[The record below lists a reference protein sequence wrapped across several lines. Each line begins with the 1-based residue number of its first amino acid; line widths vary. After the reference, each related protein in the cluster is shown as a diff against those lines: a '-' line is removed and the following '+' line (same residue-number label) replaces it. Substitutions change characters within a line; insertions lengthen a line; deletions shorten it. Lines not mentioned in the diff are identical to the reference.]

1 MPSFVNPIHTNANAL
16 NSGTKNEVKD
26 TKNAPKSAS
35 KDFNKILNQKISKDK
50 TAPKENPNALKATPK
65 DAKEDAKELEKTPT
79 PHHQHAQNLAKD
91 QQAPTLK
98 DLLNHKKTTASHEA
112 QHETHEP
119 TLKDLLNH
127 KKTTASHE
135 AQHETHEMHET
146 NPKTPNETLNKNEKK
161 PNGVASNAHQ
171 ANLTNK
177 NPLTPTNHAN
187 NAIKNPTAPT
197 HNAKEPKTLKDIH
210 ALSQKHDLNASN
222 IQVGTPLE
230 KKETPLNASDQLA
243 LKTTQTSI
251 NHTLA
256 KNDSKNTA
264 NLSSVLQSLEK
275 KESHNKERT
284 TPPSNEKKTPP
295 LREALQMNAIK
306 RDKTLSKKKPEKT
319 PTKTQTTAATPEN
332 APKIPLKTPPLMP
345 LIGANPPNDN
355 APTPLEK
362 EEKAKEVS
370 ENKEK
375 TKESNNSAQSAQN
388 AQASDKTSENK
399 SAAPKETIKHF
410 TQQLKQEIQE
420 YKPPMSRISMDLFPK
435 ELGKVEVTIQKV
447 GKNLKVSV
455 ISHNNSLQTFL
466 DNQQDL
472 KNSLNALGFEGVD
485 LSFSQ
490 DSSKEQPKEPLRE
503 PFKEQESTP
512 LKENALKSYQ
522 ENTDNENKETS
533 MQITLYA

>member
-1 MPSFVNPIHTNANAL
+1 MPSPVNPIHTNANAL
-16 NSGTKNEVKD
+16 NSGAKNEVKD
-26 TKNAPKSAS
+26 AKNAPKSAS
-35 KDFNKILNQKISKDK
+35 KDFSKILNQKISKDK
-50 TAPKENPNALKATPK
+50 TASKEDPNALKATPQHSK
-65 DAKEDAKELEKTPT
+65 EGAKEGAKALEKTPT
-79 PHHQHAQNLAKD
+79 LQPPHAQDFAKD

-112 QHETHEP
+112 QHETHE
-119 TLKDLLNH
+119 
-127 KKTTASHE
+127 
-135 AQHETHEMHET
+135 HET

-161 PNGVASNAHQ
+161 PNGVTSNAHQ

-187 NAIKNPTAPT
+187 NAIKNPTTPT
-197 HNAKEPKTLKDIH
+197 HNAKEPKTLKDIQT
-210 ALSQKHDLNASN
+210 LSQKHDLNANN
-222 IQVGTPLE
+222 IQAATTPE
-230 KKETPLNASDQLA
+230 NKTPLNASDHLA
-243 LKTTQTSI
+243 LKTTQTPT

-256 KNDSKNTA
+256 KNDAKNTA

-275 KESHNKERT
+275 KESHNKEHAN
-284 TPPSNEKKTPP
+284 PQNNEKKTPP
-295 LREALQMNAIK
+295 LKEALQMNAIK
-306 RDKTLSKKKPEKT
+306 RDKTLSKKKSEKT
-319 PTKTQTTAATPEN
+319 PTKAQTTAPSITPEN

-345 LIGANPPNDN
+345 LTGANPPPNDN
-355 APTPLEK
+355 PPTPLEK
-362 EEKAKEVS
+362 EETTKEAS
-370 ENKEK
+370 DNKEK
-375 TKESNNSAQSAQN
+375 TKESNNSAQNTQN

-399 SAAPKETIKHF
+399 STTPKETIKHF

-435 ELGKVEVTIQKV
+435 ELGKVEVIIQKV

-490 DSSKEQPKEPLRE
+490 DSSKEQPKEP
-503 PFKEQESTP
+503 FKEQELTP

-522 ENTDNENKETS
+522 ENADNENQETS

>member
-1 MPSFVNPIHTNANAL
+1 MPSPVNPIHTNANAL
-16 NSGTKNEVKD
+16 NSGAKNED

-35 KDFNKILNQKISKDK
+35 KDFSKILNQKISKDK
-50 TAPKENPNALKATPK
+50 TASKENPNALKATPK
-65 DAKEDAKELEKTPT
+65 DAKKDAKALEKTPT
-79 PHHQHAQNLAKD
+79 LQPPHAQNLAKD

-98 DLLNHKKTTASHEA
+98 DWLNHQKTTAPHEA
-112 QHETHEP
+112 QHETHEA
-119 TLKDLLNH
+119 N
-127 KKTTASHE
+127 
-135 AQHETHEMHET
+135 ET

-161 PNGVASNAHQ
+161 PNEVTSSAHQ
-171 ANLTNK
+171 ANLTHK

-197 HNAKEPKTLKDIH
+197 HNAKEPKTLKDIQT
-210 ALSQKHDLNASN
+210 LSQKHDLNASN
-222 IQVGTPLE
+222 IQATTTPE
-230 KKETPLNASDQLA
+230 NKTPSNASDHLA

-256 KNDSKNTA
+256 KNDAKNTA

-275 KESHNKERT
+275 KEPHNKEHA
-284 TPPSNEKKTPP
+284 TPPNNEKKTPP
-295 LREALQMNAIK
+295 LKEALPMNAIK
-306 RDKTLSKKKPEKT
+306 RDKTLSKKKSEKT
-319 PTKTQTTAATPEN
+319 PIHAKTQTTAPSIALEN

-355 APTPLEK
+355 IPTPLEK
-362 EEKAKEVS
+362 EETTKEAS
-370 ENKEK
+370 DNKEK
-375 TKESNNSAQSAQN
+375 TKETNNSAQNAQN
-388 AQASDKTSENK
+388 AQASDKTSDNK
-399 SAAPKETIKHF
+399 SIAPKETIKHF

-490 DSSKEQPKEPLRE
+490 DSSKEQPKEQLRE
-503 PFKEQESTP
+503 LFKEQESTP

-522 ENTDNENKETS
+522 ENTDHENQETS

>member
-1 MPSFVNPIHTNANAL
+1 MPSPINPIHTNANTNASI
-16 NSGTKNEVKD
+16 NSGAKNED

-35 KDFNKILNQKISKDK
+35 KDFSKILNQKISKDK

-65 DAKEDAKELEKTPT
+65 NSKEGAKEDAKKLEKTPT
-79 PHHQHAQNLAKD
+79 LHPQHAQNPTKD

-112 QHETHEP
+112 QHEI
-119 TLKDLLNH
+119 H
-127 KKTTASHE
+127 KN
-135 AQHETHEMHET
+135 HET

-161 PNGVASNAHQ
+161 PNGVISSAHQ
-171 ANLTNK
+171 TNLTHK

-197 HNAKEPKTLKDIH
+197 HNAKEPKTLKDIQT
-210 ALSQKHDLNASN
+210 LSQKHDLNASN
-222 IQVGTPLE
+222 IQAATTPE
-230 KKETPLNASDQLA
+230 KKETPLKTSDQLA
-243 LKTTQTSI
+243 LKTMQTPI

-256 KNDSKNTA
+256 KNDTKNTA

-319 PTKTQTTAATPEN
+319 PTKTQTTAQAVTPEN

-362 EEKAKEVS
+362 EEKTKEAS

-375 TKESNNSAQSAQN
+375 TKESNNSAQSVQN
-388 AQASDKTSENK
+388 AQSSDKTSENK
-399 SAAPKETIKHF
+399 SATPKETIKHF

-435 ELGKVEVTIQKV
+435 ELGKVEVVIQKV

-490 DSSKEQPKEPLRE
+490 DSSKEQPKEP
-503 PFKEQESTP
+503 FKEQELTP

>member
-1 MPSFVNPIHTNANAL
+1 MPSPINPIHTNASANANAL
-16 NSGTKNEVKD
+16 NSGAKNEVKD
-26 TKNAPKSAS
+26 TKNAPKNAS
-35 KDFNKILNQKISKDK
+35 KDFSKILNQKISKDK
-50 TAPKENPNALKATPK
+50 TAPKENPSALKATPK
-65 DAKEDAKELEKTPT
+65 DAKELEKTPT

-112 QHETHEP
+112 QHEI
-119 TLKDLLNH
+119 H
-127 KKTTASHE
+127 KN
-135 AQHETHEMHET
+135 HET

-161 PNGVASNAHQ
+161 PNEAASNTHQ

-177 NPLTPTNHAN
+177 NPLTPTNHA
-187 NAIKNPTAPT
+187 IKNPTALT

-243 LKTTQTSI
+243 LKTMQTPI

-275 KESHNKERT
+275 KESQNKERA

-295 LREALQMNAIK
+295 LREALQMNAVK

-319 PTKTQTTAATPEN
+319 PTKTQTTAQAVTPEN

-362 EEKAKEVS
+362 EEKTKEVS

-375 TKESNNSAQSAQN
+375 TKESTNSAQSAQN
-388 AQASDKTSENK
+388 TQASDKTSENK
-399 SAAPKETIKHF
+399 SVTPKETIKHF

-490 DSSKEQPKEPLRE
+490 DSSKEQPKEQLRE

-512 LKENALKSYQ
+512 LKENAPKSYQ

-533 MQITLYA
+533 MQITLYAWF

>member
-1 MPSFVNPIHTNANAL
+1 MPSPINPIHTNASANAL
-16 NSGTKNEVKD
+16 NSGAKNEVKEA
-26 TKNAPKSAS
+26 KNAPKSAS
-35 KDFNKILNQKISKDK
+35 KDFSKILNQKISKDK
-50 TAPKENPNALKATPK
+50 TAPKENPSALKATPK
-65 DAKEDAKELEKTPT
+65 DAKEDAKQNAKELEKTPT

-112 QHETHEP
+112 QHEI
-119 TLKDLLNH
+119 H
-127 KKTTASHE
+127 KN
-135 AQHETHEMHET
+135 HET

-161 PNGVASNAHQ
+161 PNGVVSNAHQ

-177 NPLTPTNHAN
+177 NPLTPTNHA
-187 NAIKNPTAPT
+187 IKNPTAPT
-197 HNAKEPKTLKDIH
+197 HNAKDPKTLKDIQT
-210 ALSQKHDLNASN
+210 LSQKHDLNASN
-222 IQVGTPLE
+222 IQATAPLE

-256 KNDSKNTA
+256 KNDTKNTA

-275 KESHNKERT
+275 KESQNKERT

-306 RDKTLSKKKPEKT
+306 RDKTLSKKKSEKT
-319 PTKTQTTAATPEN
+319 PTKTQTTAQATTPEN

-362 EEKAKEVS
+362 EEKAKEAS
-370 ENKEK
+370 DNKEK
-375 TKESNNSAQSAQN
+375 TKESTNSAQSVQN

-435 ELGKVEVTIQKV
+435 ELGKVEVVIQKV

-490 DSSKEQPKEPLRE
+490 DSSKEQPKEQLRE
-503 PFKEQESTP
+503 SFKEQESTP

>member
-1 MPSFVNPIHTNANAL
+1 MPSPVNPIHTNANAL
-16 NSGTKNEVKD
+16 NSGAKNED

-35 KDFNKILNQKISKDK
+35 KDFSKILNQKISKDK

-65 DAKEDAKELEKTPT
+65 DSKENAKALEKTPA
-79 PHHQHAQNLAKD
+79 PHHQHAQDPAKD

-98 DLLNHKKTTASHEA
+98 DWLNHPKTTASHEA
-112 QHETHEP
+112 QHE
-119 TLKDLLNH
+119 KN
-127 KKTTASHE
+127 
-135 AQHETHEMHET
+135 HET

-161 PNGVASNAHQ
+161 PNGVTSNAHQ
-171 ANLTNK
+171 TNLASK

-187 NAIKNPTAPT
+187 NAIKNPTTPT
-197 HNAKEPKTLKDIH
+197 HNAKESKTLKDIQT
-210 ALSQKHDLNASN
+210 LSQKHDLNASN
-222 IQVGTPLE
+222 IQVVAPLE

-243 LKTTQTSI
+243 LKTTQTPI

-256 KNDSKNTA
+256 KNDAKNTA

-275 KESHNKERT
+275 KESPNKEHAN
-284 TPPSNEKKTPP
+284 PPNNEKKTPP
-295 LREALQMNAIK
+295 LKEALQMNAIK
-306 RDKTLSKKKPEKT
+306 RDKTLSKKKSE
-319 PTKTQTTAATPEN
+319 KTQTTAPSIVPEN

-345 LIGANPPNDN
+345 LIGANPPPNDN
-355 APTPLEK
+355 IPTPLEK
-362 EEKAKEVS
+362 EETTKEAS
-370 ENKEK
+370 DNKEK
-375 TKESNNSAQSAQN
+375 TKEASNSAQSAQN

-399 SAAPKETIKHF
+399 SVTPKETIKHF

-420 YKPPMSRISMDLFPK
+420 YKPPMSKISMDLFPK
-435 ELGKVEVTIQKV
+435 ELGKVEVIIQKV

-503 PFKEQESTP
+503 LLKDQESSP

-522 ENTDNENKETS
+522 ENTDHENKETS

>member
-1 MPSFVNPIHTNANAL
+1 MPSPVNPIHTNANAL
-16 NSGTKNEVKD
+16 NSGAKNED
-26 TKNAPKSAS
+26 TKNAHKSAS
-35 KDFNKILNQKISKDK
+35 KDFSKILNQKISKDK

-65 DAKEDAKELEKTPT
+65 DAKENAKTLKTPT
-79 PHHQHAQNLAKD
+79 LPHQHAQNPAKD

-98 DLLNHKKTTASHEA
+98 DWLNHKKTTASHEA
-112 QHETHEP
+112 QHETHEA
-119 TLKDLLNH
+119 N
-127 KKTTASHE
+127 
-135 AQHETHEMHET
+135 ET

-161 PNGVASNAHQ
+161 PNEVASNAHQ
-171 ANLTNK
+171 TNLPSK
-177 NPLTPTNHAN
+177 NPITPTNHAN
-187 NAIKNPTAPT
+187 HAIKTPTTPT
-197 HNAKEPKTLKDIH
+197 HSAKEPKTLKDIQT
-210 ALSQKHDLNASN
+210 LSQKHDLNASN
-222 IQVGTPLE
+222 IQATTPLE
-230 KKETPLNASDQLA
+230 KKETPLNANDQLA

-256 KNDSKNTA
+256 KNDAKNTA

-275 KESHNKERT
+275 KESQNKERT
-284 TPPSNEKKTPP
+284 TPPNNEKKTPP
-295 LREALQMNAIK
+295 LKEALPMNAIK
-306 RDKTLSKKKPEKT
+306 RDKTLSKKKSEKT
-319 PTKTQTTAATPEN
+319 PTKAQTTAPSIAPEN

-355 APTPLEK
+355 APTLLEK
-362 EEKAKEVS
+362 EETTKEAS
-370 ENKEK
+370 DNKEK
-375 TKESNNSAQSAQN
+375 TKETNNSAQSAQN

-399 SAAPKETIKHF
+399 STAPKETIKHF

-435 ELGKVEVTIQKV
+435 ELGKVEVIIQKV

-490 DSSKEQPKEPLRE
+490 DSSKEQPKES
-503 PFKEQESTP
+503 FKEQELTP

-522 ENTDNENKETS
+522 ENTDHEHQETS

>member
-1 MPSFVNPIHTNANAL
+1 MPSPVNPIHTNANAL
-16 NSGTKNEVKD
+16 NSGAKNEG
-26 TKNAPKSAS
+26 TKNAPKNAS
-35 KDFNKILNQKISKDK
+35 KDFSKILNQKISKDK
-50 TAPKENPNALKATPK
+50 TAPKESPNPNASKVTPK
-65 DAKEDAKELEKTPT
+65 DAKEDAKALEKTLP
-79 PHHQHAQNLAKD
+79 HQHAQNPIKD

-98 DLLNHKKTTASHEA
+98 DWLNRPKTHPTAPHET
-112 QHETHEP
+112 QHETHEA
-119 TLKDLLNH
+119 N
-127 KKTTASHE
+127 
-135 AQHETHEMHET
+135 ET

-161 PNGVASNAHQ
+161 PNGVTSNAHQ
-171 ANLTNK
+171 TNLTHK

-187 NAIKNPTAPT
+187 HAIKNPTTPT
-197 HNAKEPKTLKDIH
+197 HNVKEPKTLKDIQT
-210 ALSQKHDLNASN
+210 LSQKHDLNASN
-222 IQVGTPLE
+222 IQATTPLE

-256 KNDSKNTA
+256 KNDAKNTA

-275 KESHNKERT
+275 KDPHNKEHA
-284 TPPSNEKKTPP
+284 TPPNNEKKTPP
-295 LREALQMNAIK
+295 LKEALQMNAIK

-319 PTKTQTTAATPEN
+319 PTKAQTTAPSIAPEN

-362 EEKAKEVS
+362 EETTKEAS
-370 ENKEK
+370 DNKEK
-375 TKESNNSAQSAQN
+375 TKETSNSAQSAQN

-399 SAAPKETIKHF
+399 SVTPKETIKHF

-435 ELGKVEVTIQKV
+435 ELGKVEVVIQKV

-490 DSSKEQPKEPLRE
+490 DSSKEQEKE
-503 PFKEQESTP
+503 PFKESLREQELTP

-522 ENTDNENKETS
+522 ENTNNENKETS

>member
-1 MPSFVNPIHTNANAL
+1 MPSPVNPIHTNANAL
-16 NSGTKNEVKD
+16 NSGAKNEVKD

-35 KDFNKILNQKISKDK
+35 KDFSKILNQKISKDK
-50 TAPKENPNALKATPK
+50 TAPKENPNALKAMPK
-65 DAKEDAKELEKTPT
+65 NSKGGAKEDAKKLEKTPT
-79 PHHQHAQNLAKD
+79 LPHQHAQNPAKN

-98 DLLNHKKTTASHEA
+98 DWLNHKKTTAPHEA
-112 QHETHEP
+112 QH
-119 TLKDLLNH
+119 KN
-127 KKTTASHE
+127 
-135 AQHETHEMHET
+135 HET

-161 PNGVASNAHQ
+161 PNEVTSNAHQ

-187 NAIKNPTAPT
+187 NAIKNPTTPT
-197 HNAKEPKTLKDIH
+197 HNAKEPKTLKDIQ

-222 IQVGTPLE
+222 IQAATTPE
-230 KKETPLNASDQLA
+230 NKTPLNASDQLA
-243 LKTTQTSI
+243 LKTTQTPT

-256 KNDSKNTA
+256 KNDTKNTA

-275 KESHNKERT
+275 KESPNKEHT
-284 TPPSNEKKTPP
+284 NPLNNEKKTPP
-295 LREALQMNAIK
+295 LKEALQMNAIK
-306 RDKTLSKKKPEKT
+306 RDKTLSKKKSEKT
-319 PTKTQTTAATPEN
+319 QTKTQTTAPSIAPEN

-345 LIGANPPNDN
+345 LIGANPPPNDN
-355 APTPLEK
+355 IPTPLEK
-362 EEKAKEVS
+362 EETTKEVSDNKEKAKETS
-370 ENKEK
+370 
-375 TKESNNSAQSAQN
+375 SSAQSAQN
-388 AQASDKTSENK
+388 TQASDKTSENK
-399 SAAPKETIKHF
+399 SVTPKETIKHF

-435 ELGKVEVTIQKV
+435 ELGKVEVIIQKV

-490 DSSKEQPKEPLRE
+490 DSSKEQPKEQLRE
-503 PFKEQESTP
+503 LFKEQESSP

-522 ENTDNENKETS
+522 ENTDHENKETS

>member
-1 MPSFVNPIHTNANAL
+1 MPSPVNPIHTNANAL
-16 NSGTKNEVKD
+16 NGGAKNEVKD

-35 KDFNKILNQKISKDK
+35 KDFSKILNQKISKDK
-50 TAPKENPNALKATPK
+50 TAPKENPSTLKDAPK
-65 DAKEDAKELEKTPT
+65 DAKALEKTPT
-79 PHHQHAQNLAKD
+79 LPHQHAQNLAKN

-98 DLLNHKKTTASHEA
+98 DWLNHPKTHPKTHPTAPHEA
-112 QHETHEP
+112 QHETHEA
-119 TLKDLLNH
+119 N
-127 KKTTASHE
+127 
-135 AQHETHEMHET
+135 ETD
-146 NPKTPNETLNKNEKK
+146 PKTPNETLSKNEKK
-161 PNGVASNAHQ
+161 PNEVASNAHQ
-171 ANLTNK
+171 TNLPSK
-177 NPLTPTNHAN
+177 NPITPTNHAN

-197 HNAKEPKTLKDIH
+197 HNAKESKTLKDIQT
-210 ALSQKHDLNASN
+210 LSQKHDLNASN
-222 IQVGTPLE
+222 IQATTTPE
-230 KKETPLNASDQLA
+230 NKTPLNASDQLA
-243 LKTTQTSI
+243 LKTTQTPT

-256 KNDSKNTA
+256 KNGAKNTA

-275 KESHNKERT
+275 KESQNKEHAN
-284 TPPSNEKKTPP
+284 PQNNEKKTPP
-295 LREALQMNAIK
+295 LKEALEMNAIK

-319 PTKTQTTAATPEN
+319 QTKAQTTAPSATPEN
-332 APKIPLKTPPLMP
+332 APKISLKTPPLMP

-355 APTPLEK
+355 IPTPLEK
-362 EEKAKEVS
+362 EETTKEAS

-375 TKESNNSAQSAQN
+375 TKESNSSAQSTQN

-399 SAAPKETIKHF
+399 SVTPKETIKHF

-435 ELGKVEVTIQKV
+435 ELGKVEVIIQKV

-490 DSSKEQPKEPLRE
+490 DSSKEQPKEQLRE
-503 PFKEQESTP
+503 LFKEQESTP

-522 ENTDNENKETS
+522 ENTDHENQETS
-533 MQITLYA
+533 MQITLYAWF

>member
-1 MPSFVNPIHTNANAL
+1 MPSPINPIHTNASANASTL
-16 NSGTKNEVKD
+16 NNGAKNEVKD

-35 KDFNKILNQKISKDK
+35 KDFSKILNQKISKDK
-50 TAPKENPNALKATPK
+50 TASKENPNALKATPK

-112 QHETHEP
+112 QHETH
-119 TLKDLLNH
+119 K
-127 KKTTASHE
+127 
-135 AQHETHEMHET
+135 MHET

-161 PNGVASNAHQ
+161 PNGVASSVHQ

-230 KKETPLNASDQLA
+230 KKETPLSASDQLA

-275 KESHNKERT
+275 KESQDKERT

-345 LIGANPPNDN
+345 LIGANPPNNN

-375 TKESNNSAQSAQN
+375 TKESNNSTQSAQN

-435 ELGKVEVTIQKV
+435 ELGKVEVSIQKV

-455 ISHNNSLQTFL
+455 VSHNNSLQTFL

-490 DSSKEQPKEPLRE
+490 DSSKEQPKEPFKE
-503 PFKEQESTP
+503 PFKEQELTP

-522 ENTDNENKETS
+522 ENTDHENKETS

>member
-1 MPSFVNPIHTNANAL
+1 MPSPINPIHTNASANANAL
-16 NSGTKNEVKD
+16 NSGAKNEVKD

-50 TAPKENPNALKATPK
+50 SAPKENPSALKATPK

-112 QHETHEP
+112 QHEI
-119 TLKDLLNH
+119 H
-127 KKTTASHE
+127 KN
-135 AQHETHEMHET
+135 HET

-161 PNGVASNAHQ
+161 PNGVTSNAHQ
-171 ANLTNK
+171 TNLTNK

-187 NAIKNPTAPT
+187 KNPTAPT
-197 HNAKEPKTLKDIH
+197 DTKKDPKTLKDIH

-251 NHTLA
+251 SHTLA
-256 KNDSKNTA
+256 KNDTKNTA
-264 NLSSVLQSLEK
+264 NLSSILQSLEK
-275 KESHNKERT
+275 KESHNKEHA

-319 PTKTQTTAATPEN
+319 PTKTQTTAQAATPEN

-362 EEKAKEVS
+362 EEKTKEIS

-375 TKESNNSAQSAQN
+375 TKESTNSAQSAQN
-388 AQASDKTSENK
+388 AQANDKASENK

-490 DSSKEQPKEPLRE
+490 DSSKEQPKEQLRE
-503 PFKEQESTP
+503 SFKEQESTP

>member
-1 MPSFVNPIHTNANAL
+1 MPSPVNPIHTNANAL
-16 NSGTKNEVKD
+16 NSGAKNED
-26 TKNAPKSAS
+26 AKNAPKSAS
-35 KDFNKILNQKISKDK
+35 KDFSKILNQKISKDK
-50 TAPKENPNALKATPK
+50 TAPKENPNTLKATPK
-65 DAKEDAKELEKTPT
+65 DAKEDAKKLEKTPT
-79 PHHQHAQNLAKD
+79 LPHQHAQNPIKD

-98 DLLNHKKTTASHEA
+98 DWLNHQKTTAPHKA
-112 QHETHEP
+112 QHETHE
-119 TLKDLLNH
+119 TN
-127 KKTTASHE
+127 
-135 AQHETHEMHET
+135 ET

-161 PNGVASNAHQ
+161 PNGVTSNAHQ
-171 ANLTNK
+171 TNLASK
-177 NPLTPTNHAN
+177 NPITPNHAN

-197 HNAKEPKTLKDIH
+197 DTKKEPKTLKDIQT
-210 ALSQKHDLNASN
+210 LSQKHDLNASN
-222 IQVGTPLE
+222 IQAATTPE
-230 KKETPLNASDQLA
+230 NKTPLNASDQLA
-243 LKTTQTSI
+243 LKTTQTPT

-256 KNDSKNTA
+256 KNDAKNTA

-275 KESHNKERT
+275 KDPHNKEHA
-284 TPPSNEKKTPP
+284 TPPNNEKKTPP
-295 LREALQMNAIK
+295 LKEALQMNAIK

-319 PTKTQTTAATPEN
+319 PTKTQTTAPTPEN

-345 LIGANPPNDN
+345 LIGANPPPNDN
-355 APTPLEK
+355 IPTPLEK
-362 EEKAKEVS
+362 EEKTQEIS
-370 ENKEK
+370 DNKEK
-375 TKESNNSAQSAQN
+375 TKETSNSAQSVQN

-399 SAAPKETIKHF
+399 SVTPKETIKHF

-435 ELGKVEVTIQKV
+435 ELGKVEVIIQKV

-490 DSSKEQPKEPLRE
+490 DSSKEQQAPKDQPKE
-503 PFKEQESTP
+503 PFKEQELTP

-522 ENTDNENKETS
+522 ENTDHENKETS

>member
-1 MPSFVNPIHTNANAL
+1 MPSPINPIHTNANANAL
-16 NSGTKNEVKD
+16 NSGAKNEVKD

-35 KDFNKILNQKISKDK
+35 KDFSKILNQKISKDK
-50 TAPKENPNALKATPK
+50 TAPKENPSALKATPK

-91 QQAPTLK
+91 QQTPTLK

-112 QHETHEP
+112 QHETH
-119 TLKDLLNH
+119 K
-127 KKTTASHE
+127 
-135 AQHETHEMHET
+135 MHET

-171 ANLTNK
+171 TSLTNK
-177 NPLTPTNHAN
+177 NPLAPTNHAN

-197 HNAKEPKTLKDIH
+197 HNAKEPKTLKDIQT
-210 ALSQKHDLNASN
+210 LSQKHDLNASN
-222 IQVGTPLE
+222 IQATTTPE
-230 KKETPLNASDQLA
+230 NKTPLNASDQLA

-256 KNDSKNTA
+256 KNDAKNTA

-275 KESHNKERT
+275 KESHNKEHA

-295 LREALQMNAIK
+295 LREALPMNAIK

-319 PTKTQTTAATPEN
+319 PTKTQTTAQAATPEN

-355 APTPLEK
+355 APTLLEK

-375 TKESNNSAQSAQN
+375 TKESTNSAQNTQN
-388 AQASDKTSENK
+388 TQASDKTSENK

-490 DSSKEQPKEPLRE
+490 DSSKEQPKEQLKE
-503 PFKEQESTP
+503 SFKEQESTP

-522 ENTDNENKETS
+522 ENTDNENQETS

>member
-1 MPSFVNPIHTNANAL
+1 MPSFVNPIHTNASANASI
-16 NSGTKNEVKD
+16 NSGAKNEVKD

-35 KDFNKILNQKISKDK
+35 KDFSKILNQKISKDK
-50 TAPKENPNALKATPK
+50 TTPKENPNALKASPK
-65 DAKEDAKELEKTPT
+65 DAKELEKTPT

-98 DLLNHKKTTASHEA
+98 DLLNHKKNTASHEA
-112 QHETHEP
+112 QHETH
-119 TLKDLLNH
+119 KN
-127 KKTTASHE
+127 
-135 AQHETHEMHET
+135 HET

-161 PNGVASNAHQ
+161 PNEVASSAHQ
-171 ANLTNK
+171 TNLTNK

-187 NAIKNPTAPT
+187 KNPTAPT
-197 HNAKEPKTLKDIH
+197 DTKKDPKTLKDIQT
-210 ALSQKHDLNASN
+210 LSQKHDLNASN
-222 IQVGTPLE
+222 IQVSTPLE

-243 LKTTQTSI
+243 LKTTQTPI

-256 KNDSKNTA
+256 KNGAKNTA

-275 KESHNKERT
+275 KESHNKEHA

-319 PTKTQTTAATPEN
+319 PTKTQTTAQAATPEN

-345 LIGANPPNDN
+345 LIGANPPNNND
-355 APTPLEK
+355 PTPLEK
-362 EEKAKEVS
+362 EEKTKEVS

-375 TKESNNSAQSAQN
+375 TKESTNSAQSAQN
-388 AQASDKTSENK
+388 TQASDKTSENK
-399 SAAPKETIKHF
+399 SVAPKETIKHF

-490 DSSKEQPKEPLRE
+490 DSSKEQPKEPFKE

>member
-1 MPSFVNPIHTNANAL
+1 MPSPINPIHTNASTNASTL
-16 NSGTKNEVKD
+16 INNGAKNEVKD

-35 KDFNKILNQKISKDK
+35 KDFSKILNQKISKDK

-65 DAKEDAKELEKTPT
+65 DTKENAKELEKTPT

-112 QHETHEP
+112 QHEI
-119 TLKDLLNH
+119 H
-127 KKTTASHE
+127 KN
-135 AQHETHEMHET
+135 HET

-161 PNGVASNAHQ
+161 PNEVASNAHQ

-177 NPLTPTNHAN
+177 NPLTPTNHA
-187 NAIKNPTAPT
+187 IKNPAAPT
-197 HNAKEPKTLKDIH
+197 DTKKDPKTLKDIH
-210 ALSQKHDLNASN
+210 VLSQKHDLNASN
-222 IQVGTPLE
+222 IQVVAPLE

-275 KESHNKERT
+275 KESQDKERA
-284 TPPSNEKKTPP
+284 TPPSNEKKMPP

-319 PTKTQTTAATPEN
+319 PIHAKTQTTAQAATPEN

-362 EEKAKEVS
+362 EEKTKEVS

-375 TKESNNSAQSAQN
+375 TKESTNSTQSAQN

-522 ENTDNENKETS
+522 ENTDNENKETR

>member
-1 MPSFVNPIHTNANAL
+1 MPSPINPIHTNASANANAL
-16 NSGTKNEVKD
+16 NSGAKNED

-35 KDFNKILNQKISKDK
+35 KDFSKILNQKISKDK
-50 TAPKENPNALKATPK
+50 TAPKENPNALKATQK
-65 DAKEDAKELEKTPT
+65 DAKEDAKALEKTPT
-79 PHHQHAQNLAKD
+79 PHPQHAQNPAKD

-112 QHETHEP
+112 QHETHE
-119 TLKDLLNH
+119 N
-127 KKTTASHE
+127 
-135 AQHETHEMHET
+135 HET

-161 PNGVASNAHQ
+161 PNGVTSNAHQ
-171 ANLTNK
+171 TNLTHK

-197 HNAKEPKTLKDIH
+197 HNAKEPKTLKDIQT
-210 ALSQKHDLNASN
+210 LSQKHDLNASN
-222 IQVGTPLE
+222 IQATTPLE

-243 LKTTQTSI
+243 LKTTQTPI

-256 KNDSKNTA
+256 KNDAKNTA

-275 KESHNKERT
+275 KDPHNKEHA
-284 TPPSNEKKTPP
+284 TPPNNEKKTPP
-295 LREALQMNAIK
+295 LKEALPMNAIK
-306 RDKTLSKKKPEKT
+306 RDKTLSKKKLEKT
-319 PTKTQTTAATPEN
+319 PTKAQTTTPSIAPEN
-332 APKIPLKTPPLMP
+332 APKIPLKTPPLMT
-345 LIGANPPNDN
+345 LIGANPPPNDN
-355 APTPLEK
+355 SPTPLEK
-362 EEKAKEVS
+362 EEKAKEAS
-370 ENKEK
+370 DNKEK
-375 TKESNNSAQSAQN
+375 TKESNNSAQSVQN

-399 SAAPKETIKHF
+399 SVTPKETIRHF

-490 DSSKEQPKEPLRE
+490 DSSKEQEKEPFKE
-503 PFKEQESTP
+503 PFKEQELTP

-522 ENTDNENKETS
+522 ENTDNESKETS

>member
-1 MPSFVNPIHTNANAL
+1 MPSPINPIHTNANAL
-16 NSGTKNEVKD
+16 NSGAKNED

-35 KDFNKILNQKISKDK
+35 KDFSKILNQKISKDK
-50 TAPKENPNALKATPK
+50 TTPKENPNALKATQK
-65 DAKEDAKELEKTPT
+65 DAKKDAKALEKTPT
-79 PHHQHAQNLAKD
+79 LPHQHAQNPAKD

-98 DLLNHKKTTASHEA
+98 DLLNHKKTSHEA
-112 QHETHEP
+112 QH
-119 TLKDLLNH
+119 KN
-127 KKTTASHE
+127 
-135 AQHETHEMHET
+135 HET

-161 PNGVASNAHQ
+161 PNGVTSNAHQ
-171 ANLTNK
+171 ENLTHK
-177 NPLTPTNHAN
+177 NPLTPTNHTN
-187 NAIKNPTAPT
+187 NAIKNPTTPT
-197 HNAKEPKTLKDIH
+197 DTKKDPKTLKDIQT
-210 ALSQKHDLNASN
+210 LSQKHDLNASN
-222 IQVGTPLE
+222 IQVTAPLE
-230 KKETPLNASDQLA
+230 KKETPLSASDQLA

-256 KNDSKNTA
+256 KNDAKNTA

-275 KESHNKERT
+275 KESPNKEHAN
-284 TPPSNEKKTPP
+284 PSHNEKKTPP
-295 LREALQMNAIK
+295 LKEALPMNAIK
-306 RDKTLSKKKPEKT
+306 RDKTLSKKKSEKT
-319 PTKTQTTAATPEN
+319 QTKTQTTAPSAMPEN

-345 LIGANPPNDN
+345 LIGANSPPNDN
-355 APTPLEK
+355 IPTPLEK
-362 EEKAKEVS
+362 EEKAKEIS
-370 ENKEK
+370 DNKEK
-375 TKESNNSAQSAQN
+375 TKESSNSAQSAQN

-399 SAAPKETIKHF
+399 SVTPKETIRHF

-435 ELGKVEVTIQKV
+435 ELGKVEVIIQKV

-490 DSSKEQPKEPLRE
+490 DSSKEQPKEQLRE
-503 PFKEQESTP
+503 LFKEQELTP

-522 ENTDNENKETS
+522 ENTDHENQETS

>member
-1 MPSFVNPIHTNANAL
+1 MPSPINPIHTNANANAL
-16 NSGTKNEVKD
+16 NSEAKNGVKD

-35 KDFNKILNQKISKDK
+35 KDFSKILNQKISKDK

-112 QHETHEP
+112 QHEI
-119 TLKDLLNH
+119 H
-127 KKTTASHE
+127 KN
-135 AQHETHEMHET
+135 HET

-161 PNGVASNAHQ
+161 PNEVASNAHQ
-171 ANLTNK
+171 TNLTNK
-177 NPLTPTNHAN
+177 NPLTPTNHA
-187 NAIKNPTAPT
+187 IKNPTTPT
-197 HNAKEPKTLKDIH
+197 HNAKESKTLKDIH

-222 IQVGTPLE
+222 IQATTPLE

-256 KNDSKNTA
+256 KSDAKNTA

-306 RDKTLSKKKPEKT
+306 RDKALSKKKPEKT
-319 PTKTQTTAATPEN
+319 STKTQTTAQAATPEN

-362 EEKAKEVS
+362 EEKTKEVS

-375 TKESNNSAQSAQN
+375 TKESTNSTQSTQN

-490 DSSKEQPKEPLRE
+490 DSSKEQSKEQLRE

-522 ENTDNENKETS
+522 ENTDHENKETS

>member
-1 MPSFVNPIHTNANAL
+1 MPSPVNPIHTNANAL
-16 NSGTKNEVKD
+16 NSGAKNEVKD
-26 TKNAPKSAS
+26 AKNAPKSAS
-35 KDFNKILNQKISKDK
+35 KDFSKILNQKISKDK
-50 TAPKENPNALKATPK
+50 TAPKESPNHNALKATPK
-65 DAKEDAKELEKTPT
+65 DAKEDAKTLKTPT
-79 PHHQHAQNLAKD
+79 LPHQHAQNPAKD

-98 DLLNHKKTTASHEA
+98 DWLNHKTTAEHEA
-112 QHETHEP
+112 QHETHE
-119 TLKDLLNH
+119 N
-127 KKTTASHE
+127 
-135 AQHETHEMHET
+135 HET

-161 PNGVASNAHQ
+161 PNGVTSNAHQ
-171 ANLTNK
+171 TNLASK
-177 NPLTPTNHAN
+177 NPITPNHAN

-197 HNAKEPKTLKDIH
+197 DTKKEPKTLKDIQT
-210 ALSQKHDLNASN
+210 LSQKHDLNASN
-222 IQVGTPLE
+222 IQAATTPE
-230 KKETPLNASDQLA
+230 NKTPLNASDQLA
-243 LKTTQTSI
+243 LKTTQTPT

-256 KNDSKNTA
+256 KNDAKNTA

-275 KESHNKERT
+275 KDPHNKEHA
-284 TPPSNEKKTPP
+284 TPPNNEKKTPP
-295 LREALQMNAIK
+295 LKEALQMNAIK

-319 PTKTQTTAATPEN
+319 PTKTQTTAPTPEN

-345 LIGANPPNDN
+345 LIGANPPPNDN
-355 APTPLEK
+355 IPTPLEK
-362 EEKAKEVS
+362 EEKTQEIS

-375 TKESNNSAQSAQN
+375 TKETSNSAQSAQN
-388 AQASDKTSENK
+388 TQASDKTSENK
-399 SAAPKETIKHF
+399 SITPKETIKHF

-420 YKPPMSRISMDLFPK
+420 YKPPMSKISMDLFPK
-435 ELGKVEVTIQKV
+435 ELGKVEVIIQKV

-490 DSSKEQPKEPLRE
+490 DSSKEQQAPKDQPKE
-503 PFKEQESTP
+503 PFKEQELTP

-522 ENTDNENKETS
+522 ENTDHENQETS

>member
-1 MPSFVNPIHTNANAL
+1 MPSPVNPIHTNANAL
-16 NSGTKNEVKD
+16 NSGAKNEVKD
-26 TKNAPKSAS
+26 AKNAPKSAS
-35 KDFNKILNQKISKDK
+35 KDFSKILNQKISKDK
-50 TAPKENPNALKATPK
+50 TAPKENPNTLKDAPK
-65 DAKEDAKELEKTPT
+65 DAKTLEKSPT
-79 PHHQHAQNLAKD
+79 LNHQHAQNPAKN

-98 DLLNHKKTTASHEA
+98 DWLNHPKTHPTAPHEA
-112 QHETHEP
+112 QHETHEA
-119 TLKDLLNH
+119 NG
-127 KKTTASHE
+127 
-135 AQHETHEMHET
+135 T
-146 NPKTPNETLNKNEKK
+146 NPKTPNETLSKNEKK
-161 PNGVASNAHQ
+161 PNEVTSNAHQ
-171 ANLTNK
+171 TNLPNK
-177 NPLTPTNHAN
+177 NPITPNHAN
-187 NAIKNPTAPT
+187 NANKTPTTPT
-197 HNAKEPKTLKDIH
+197 YSAKDPKTLKDIQT
-210 ALSQKHDLNASN
+210 LSQKHDLNASN
-222 IQVGTPLE
+222 IQAATTPE
-230 KKETPLNASDQLA
+230 NKNPLNASDHLA
-243 LKTTQTSI
+243 LKTTQTPTS
-251 NHTLA
+251 HTLA
-256 KNDSKNTA
+256 KNDAKNTA

-275 KESHNKERT
+275 KEPQNKEHAN
-284 TPPSNEKKTPP
+284 PQNNEKKTPP
-295 LREALQMNAIK
+295 LKEALQMNAIK

-319 PTKTQTTAATPEN
+319 PTHAKTQTTAQATTPEN

-345 LIGANPPNDN
+345 LIGANPPNNN

-362 EEKAKEVS
+362 EEKTKEVS

-375 TKESNNSAQSAQN
+375 TKESTNSAQSVQN
-388 AQASDKTSENK
+388 TQASDKTSENK

-490 DSSKEQPKEPLRE
+490 DSSKEQPKEQLRE
-503 PFKEQESTP
+503 PFKEQELTP

>member
-1 MPSFVNPIHTNANAL
+1 MPSPVNPIHTNASTNANAL
-16 NSGTKNEVKD
+16 NSRAKNED

-35 KDFNKILNQKISKDK
+35 KDFSKILNQKISKDK
-50 TAPKENPNALKATPK
+50 TAPKESLNHSALKDTPK
-65 DAKEDAKELEKTPT
+65 DAKEDAKTLKTPT
-79 PHHQHAQNLAKD
+79 LPHQHAQNLAKD

-98 DLLNHKKTTASHEA
+98 DWLNHQKTTASHEA
-112 QHETHEP
+112 QHETH
-119 TLKDLLNH
+119 KN
-127 KKTTASHE
+127 
-135 AQHETHEMHET
+135 HET

-161 PNGVASNAHQ
+161 PNEVTSNAHQ
-171 ANLTNK
+171 TNLPNK
-177 NPLTPTNHAN
+177 NPITPNHAN
-187 NAIKNPTAPT
+187 NANTTQKPTTPT
-197 HNAKEPKTLKDIH
+197 HSAKEPKTLKDIQT
-210 ALSQKHDLNASN
+210 LSQKHDLNASN
-222 IQVGTPLE
+222 IQAVTAPE
-230 KKETPLNASDQLA
+230 NKNPLNASDHLA
-243 LKTTQTSI
+243 LKTTQTPT

-256 KNDSKNTA
+256 KNDAKNTA

-275 KESHNKERT
+275 KEPLNKERAN
-284 TPPSNEKKTPP
+284 PQNSEKKTPP
-295 LREALQMNAIK
+295 LKEALQMNAIK

-319 PTKTQTTAATPEN
+319 PIHAKTQATALSATPEN

-345 LIGANPPNDN
+345 LIGANPPPNNN

-362 EEKAKEVS
+362 EEKTQEVS
-370 ENKEK
+370 DNKEK
-375 TKESNNSAQSAQN
+375 AKETSNSAQN
-388 AQASDKTSENK
+388 AQNTQASDKTSENK
-399 SAAPKETIKHF
+399 SVTPKETIKHF

-435 ELGKVEVTIQKV
+435 ELGKVEVVIQKV

-490 DSSKEQPKEPLRE
+490 DSSKEQQAPKDQLRE
-503 PFKEQESTP
+503 LFKEQESTP

-522 ENTDNENKETS
+522 ENTDHENQETS

>member
-1 MPSFVNPIHTNANAL
+1 MPSPVNPIHTNANAL
-16 NSGTKNEVKD
+16 NSGAKNED

-35 KDFNKILNQKISKDK
+35 KDFSKILNQKISKDK

-65 DAKEDAKELEKTPT
+65 DAKEDAKTLEKTPT
-79 PHHQHAQNLAKD
+79 LPHQHAQNPAKD

-98 DLLNHKKTTASHEA
+98 DWLNHKKTTASHET
-112 QHETHEP
+112 QHETHEA
-119 TLKDLLNH
+119 N
-127 KKTTASHE
+127 
-135 AQHETHEMHET
+135 ET

-161 PNGVASNAHQ
+161 PNEVISNAHQ
-171 ANLTNK
+171 TNLPNK

-187 NAIKNPTAPT
+187 NAIKTSTTPT
-197 HNAKEPKTLKDIH
+197 HNAKEPKTLKDIQ

-222 IQVGTPLE
+222 IQAATTPE
-230 KKETPLNASDQLA
+230 NKTPLNASDQFA
-243 LKTTQTSI
+243 LKTTQTPI
-251 NHTLA
+251 NNTLA
-256 KNDSKNTA
+256 KNDAKNTA

-275 KESHNKERT
+275 KDPHNKEHAN
-284 TPPSNEKKTPP
+284 PLNNEKKTPP
-295 LREALQMNAIK
+295 LKEALQMNAIK
-306 RDKTLSKKKPEKT
+306 RDKTLSKKKSEKT
-319 PTKTQTTAATPEN
+319 PTKVQTTAPSIVPEN

-345 LIGANPPNDN
+345 LIGANPPPNDN
-355 APTPLEK
+355 IPTPLEK
-362 EEKAKEVS
+362 EEKTQEIS
-370 ENKEK
+370 DNKEK
-375 TKESNNSAQSAQN
+375 TKETNNSSQSAQN

-399 SAAPKETIKHF
+399 SVAPKETIKHF

-435 ELGKVEVTIQKV
+435 ELGKVEVIIQKV

-490 DSSKEQPKEPLRE
+490 DSSKEQPKEQLRE
-503 PFKEQESTP
+503 PFKEQESSP

-522 ENTDNENKETS
+522 ENTDHENQETS

>member
-1 MPSFVNPIHTNANAL
+1 MPSPINPIHTNANANASTL
-16 NSGTKNEVKD
+16 INSGAKNED

-35 KDFNKILNQKISKDK
+35 KDFSKILNQKISKDK
-50 TAPKENPNALKATPK
+50 TAPKENPNALKTTPK
-65 DAKEDAKELEKTPT
+65 NSKEGAKEDAKKLEKTPT
-79 PHHQHAQNLAKD
+79 LHPQHAQNLAKD

-112 QHETHEP
+112 QHEI
-119 TLKDLLNH
+119 H
-127 KKTTASHE
+127 KN
-135 AQHETHEMHET
+135 HET

-161 PNGVASNAHQ
+161 PNEFTSNAHQ
-171 ANLTNK
+171 TNLTNK

-197 HNAKEPKTLKDIH
+197 HNAKDLKTLKDIQT
-210 ALSQKHDLNASN
+210 LSQKHDLNASN

-230 KKETPLNASDQLA
+230 KKETPLKASDQLA

-256 KNDSKNTA
+256 KNGTKNTA

-275 KESHNKERT
+275 KDPHNKEHA
-284 TPPSNEKKTPP
+284 TPPNNEKKTPP
-295 LREALQMNAIK
+295 LKEALPMNAIK

-319 PTKTQTTAATPEN
+319 PTKTQTTAPSATPEN
-332 APKIPLKTPPLMP
+332 SPKIPLKTPPLMP

-375 TKESNNSAQSAQN
+375 TKESTNSTQSAQN
-388 AQASDKTSENK
+388 TQASDKASENK
-399 SAAPKETIKHF
+399 SATPKETIKHF

-435 ELGKVEVTIQKV
+435 ELGKVEVIIQKV

-490 DSSKEQPKEPLRE
+490 DSSKEQPKEQLRE
-503 PFKEQESTP
+503 LFKEQESTP

-522 ENTDNENKETS
+522 ENTDNENQETS

>member
-1 MPSFVNPIHTNANAL
+1 MPSPINPIHTNASAL
-16 NSGTKNEVKD
+16 NSGAKNED

-35 KDFNKILNQKISKDK
+35 KDFSKILNQKISKDK

-65 DAKEDAKELEKTPT
+65 NSKEGAKEDAKKLEKTPT
-79 PHHQHAQNLAKD
+79 LHPQHAQNPAKD

-98 DLLNHKKTTASHEA
+98 DWLNHKKTTALHEA
-112 QHETHEP
+112 QHE
-119 TLKDLLNH
+119 N
-127 KKTTASHE
+127 
-135 AQHETHEMHET
+135 HET

-161 PNGVASNAHQ
+161 PNGVTSNAHQ
-171 ANLTNK
+171 TNLTNK
-177 NPLTPTNHAN
+177 NPITPTNNAN

-197 HNAKEPKTLKDIH
+197 HNAKESKTLKDIQT
-210 ALSQKHDLNASN
+210 LSQKHDLNASN
-222 IQVGTPLE
+222 IQAATTPE
-230 KKETPLNASDQLA
+230 NKTPLNASDQLA
-243 LKTTQTSI
+243 LKTTQTPT

-256 KNDSKNTA
+256 KNDAKNTA

-275 KESHNKERT
+275 KEPHNKEHAN
-284 TPPSNEKKTPP
+284 PLNNEKKTPP
-295 LREALQMNAIK
+295 LKEALQMNAIK
-306 RDKTLSKKKPEKT
+306 RDKTLSKKKSE
-319 PTKTQTTAATPEN
+319 KTQTTAPSTTPEN

-345 LIGANPPNDN
+345 LIGANPPPNDN
-355 APTPLEK
+355 IPTPLEK
-362 EEKAKEVS
+362 EEKTQEIS

-375 TKESNNSAQSAQN
+375 TKESSNSAQNAQN
-388 AQASDKTSENK
+388 AQASDKTNENK
-399 SAAPKETIKHF
+399 SIAPKETIKHF

-435 ELGKVEVTIQKV
+435 ELGKVEVIIQKV

-490 DSSKEQPKEPLRE
+490 DSSKEQEKEPFKEL
-503 PFKEQESTP
+503 FKEQESSP

-522 ENTDNENKETS
+522 ENTDNESKETS

>member
-1 MPSFVNPIHTNANAL
+1 MPSPVNPIHTNANAL
-16 NSGTKNEVKD
+16 NSGAKNEVKD

-35 KDFNKILNQKISKDK
+35 KDFSKILNQKISKDK
-50 TAPKENPNALKATPK
+50 TAPKEDPNASKVTPK
-65 DAKEDAKELEKTPT
+65 DAKALEKTPT
-79 PHHQHAQNLAKD
+79 HQHAQNPAKD

-98 DLLNHKKTTASHEA
+98 DLLNHQKTTAPHET
-112 QHETHEP
+112 QHETHEA
-119 TLKDLLNH
+119 N
-127 KKTTASHE
+127 
-135 AQHETHEMHET
+135 ET

-161 PNGVASNAHQ
+161 PNGVTSNAHQ
-171 ANLTNK
+171 TNLASK
-177 NPLTPTNHAN
+177 NPITPNHAN

-197 HNAKEPKTLKDIH
+197 HNAKEPKTLKDIQT
-210 ALSQKHDLNASN
+210 LSQKHDLNASN
-222 IQVGTPLE
+222 IQATTTPE
-230 KKETPLNASDQLA
+230 NKTPLNASDHLA
-243 LKTTQTSI
+243 LKTTQTPT

-256 KNDSKNTA
+256 KNDAKNTA

-275 KESHNKERT
+275 KEPQNKEHAN
-284 TPPSNEKKTPP
+284 PPNNEKKTPP
-295 LREALQMNAIK
+295 LKEALQMNAIK
-306 RDKTLSKKKPEKT
+306 RDKTLSKKKSEKT
-319 PTKTQTTAATPEN
+319 PTKAQTTAPSIAPEN

-355 APTPLEK
+355 SPTPLEK
-362 EEKAKEVS
+362 EETTKEAS
-370 ENKEK
+370 DNKEK
-375 TKESNNSAQSAQN
+375 TKESNNSAQNAQN
-388 AQASDKTSENK
+388 AQASDKASENK
-399 SAAPKETIKHF
+399 SVTPKETIKHF

-435 ELGKVEVTIQKV
+435 ELGKVEVIIQKV

-490 DSSKEQPKEPLRE
+490 DSSKEQQAPKDQPKEL
-503 PFKEQESTP
+503 FKEQESSP

-522 ENTDNENKETS
+522 ENTDHENQETS

>member
-1 MPSFVNPIHTNANAL
+1 MPSPINPIHTNANASTL
-16 NSGTKNEVKD
+16 NSGAKNEVKD

-35 KDFNKILNQKISKDK
+35 KNFSKILNQKISKDK
-50 TAPKENPNALKATPK
+50 TAPKESPNSNALKATPK
-65 DAKEDAKELEKTPT
+65 DTKELEKTPT

-112 QHETHEP
+112 QHEI
-119 TLKDLLNH
+119 
-127 KKTTASHE
+127 
-135 AQHETHEMHET
+135 HEMHET

-161 PNGVASNAHQ
+161 PNEATSSAHQ
-171 ANLTNK
+171 TNLTNK

-197 HNAKEPKTLKDIH
+197 HNAKDPKTLKDIQT
-210 ALSQKHDLNASN
+210 LSQKHDLNASN

-256 KNDSKNTA
+256 KNDAKNTA

-284 TPPSNEKKTPP
+284 TLPHNEKKTPP
-295 LREALQMNAIK
+295 SLREALQMNAIK

-319 PTKTQTTAATPEN
+319 PTKTQITAPAATPEN

-355 APTPLEK
+355 ALTPLEK
-362 EEKAKEVS
+362 EEKAKEAS
-370 ENKEK
+370 DNKEK
-375 TKESNNSAQSAQN
+375 TKESTNSAQSAQN
-388 AQASDKTSENK
+388 TQASDKTSENK

-490 DSSKEQPKEPLRE
+490 DSSKEQPKEQLRE

>member
-1 MPSFVNPIHTNANAL
+1 MPSPINPIHTNASANASAL
-16 NSGTKNEVKD
+16 NSGAKNED

-35 KDFNKILNQKISKDK
+35 KDFSKILNQKISKDK
-50 TAPKENPNALKATPK
+50 TASKEDPNALKATPK
-65 DAKEDAKELEKTPT
+65 DAKENAKVLEKTPT
-79 PHHQHAQNLAKD
+79 PHPQHAQNPAKD

-98 DLLNHKKTTASHEA
+98 DWLNHKKTTASHEA
-112 QHETHEP
+112 QHETHEA
-119 TLKDLLNH
+119 N
-127 KKTTASHE
+127 
-135 AQHETHEMHET
+135 ET

-161 PNGVASNAHQ
+161 PNGVTSNVHQ
-171 ANLTNK
+171 TNLTNK

-197 HNAKEPKTLKDIH
+197 HNAKDPKTLKDIQT
-210 ALSQKHDLNASN
+210 LSQKHDLNASN
-222 IQVGTPLE
+222 IQAATTPE
-230 KKETPLNASDQLA
+230 NKTPLNASDHLA
-243 LKTTQTSI
+243 LKTTQTPT

-256 KNDSKNTA
+256 KNDAKNTA

-275 KESHNKERT
+275 KESPNKEHA
-284 TPPSNEKKTPP
+284 TPQNNEKKTPP
-295 LREALQMNAIK
+295 LKEALQMNAIK
-306 RDKTLSKKKPEKT
+306 RDKTLSKKKSEKT
-319 PTKTQTTAATPEN
+319 PTKAQTTAPSITPEN

-362 EEKAKEVS
+362 EETTKEAS
-370 ENKEK
+370 DNKEK
-375 TKESNNSAQSAQN
+375 TKESNNSAQSVQN

-399 SAAPKETIKHF
+399 SVTPKETIKHF

-435 ELGKVEVTIQKV
+435 ELGKVEVIIQKV

-490 DSSKEQPKEPLRE
+490 DSSKEQPKEQLRE
-503 PFKEQESTP
+503 LFKEQELTP

-522 ENTDNENKETS
+522 ENTDHENQETS

>member
-1 MPSFVNPIHTNANAL
+1 MPSPINPIHTNASANASTL
-16 NSGTKNEVKD
+16 INSGAKNGVKD
-26 TKNAPKSAS
+26 TKNAPKSTS
-35 KDFNKILNQKISKDK
+35 KDFSKILNQKISKDK
-50 TAPKENPNALKATPK
+50 STPKENPSALKATPK
-65 DAKEDAKELEKTPT
+65 DTKENAKELEKTPT
-79 PHHQHAQNLAKD
+79 LHHQHAQNLAKD

-112 QHETHEP
+112 QHETH
-119 TLKDLLNH
+119 K
-127 KKTTASHE
+127 
-135 AQHETHEMHET
+135 MHET

-177 NPLTPTNHAN
+177 NSLTPTNHA
-187 NAIKNPTAPT
+187 
-197 HNAKEPKTLKDIH
+197 HNAKEPKTLKDIQT
-210 ALSQKHDLNASN
+210 LSQKHDLNASN
-222 IQVGTPLE
+222 IQVGAPLE
-230 KKETPLNASDQLA
+230 KKETPLKTSDQLA

-251 NHTLA
+251 NHTLT

-275 KESHNKERT
+275 KESHNKEHA

-319 PTKTQTTAATPEN
+319 PIHAKTQTTAQAATPEN
-332 APKIPLKTPPLMP
+332 APKISLKTPPLMP

-355 APTPLEK
+355 TPTPLEK
-362 EEKAKEVS
+362 EEKTKEAS

-375 TKESNNSAQSAQN
+375 TKESTNSAQNAQN
-388 AQASDKTSENK
+388 AQASDKASENK

-435 ELGKVEVTIQKV
+435 ELGKVEVIIQKV

-490 DSSKEQPKEPLRE
+490 DSSKEQPKEQLRE